1 MKEGCAKQLRDDKR
15 LSCPAGESPEAK
27 SLDRVSAAIHLK
39 GHARTG

>member
-15 LSCPAGESPEAK
+15 LSCPEGESTDAK

-39 GHARTG
+39 RHACTE